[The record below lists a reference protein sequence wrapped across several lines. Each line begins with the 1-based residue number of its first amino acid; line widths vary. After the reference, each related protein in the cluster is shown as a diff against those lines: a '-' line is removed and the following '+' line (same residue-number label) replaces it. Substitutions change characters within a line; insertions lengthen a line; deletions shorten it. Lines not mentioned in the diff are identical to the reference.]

1 MSVYKKVRR
10 KMYKDPQGN
19 ALRMSVYKEVTRKMY
34 EGTTR
39 ECSQEENRVYKV
51 LM

>member
-1 MSVYKKVRR
+1 
-10 KMYKDPQGN
+10 
-19 ALRMSVYKEVTRKMY
+19 VYKEVTRKMY

-51 LM
+51 LMWGYN